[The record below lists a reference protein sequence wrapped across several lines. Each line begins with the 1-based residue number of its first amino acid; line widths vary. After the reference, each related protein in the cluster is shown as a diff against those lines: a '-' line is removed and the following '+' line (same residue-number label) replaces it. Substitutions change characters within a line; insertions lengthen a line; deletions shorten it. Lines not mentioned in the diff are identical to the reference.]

1 MENIKNIEII
11 ENYQLMYNKYD
22 IETLEFNI
30 DRLSLKKLLLTQ
42 TLTPEF
48 CKLYLFN
55 PEEHGMCV
63 EDHYISIDDILLYQK
78 HIIREELKITIE
90 DT

>member
-1 MENIKNIEII
+1 MENMKNIEII

-30 DRLSLKKLLLTQ
+30 DRLSLKKLLVTQKLT
-42 TLTPEF
+42 TEF
-48 CKLYLFN
+48 CKLYLLN

-78 HIIREELKITIE
+78 HSTKADLIN
-90 DT
+90 

>member
-1 MENIKNIEII
+1 MENMKNIEII

-42 TLTPEF
+42 TLTTEF
-48 CKLYLFN
+48 CKLYLLN
-55 PEEHGMCV
+55 PDEHGMCV
-63 EDHYISIDDILLYQK
+63 EDHYISIEDILMYQK
-78 HIIREELKITIE
+78 HITKEELIN
-90 DT
+90 

>member
-1 MENIKNIEII
+1 MKNIEII
-11 ENYQLMYNKYD
+11 QNYHLMYNKYD

-42 TLTPEF
+42 TLTTEF